1 MAVAVEGSG
10 GDGVEEEE
18 EPKKDEN
25 DTDTRPKVDKGKAVM
40 TGPWP
45 DDDEGPRDYFL
56 GPLNSNPPV
65 VLSAT
70 LHDKRGSGWWSSD
83 FLPPLNSS
91 SSSSNGNNPRHASLQ
106 FLPSR
111 QAAHNMHRQSLPVEA
126 LRVASRGSAL

>member
-1 MAVAVEGSG
+1 MAVEGG
-10 GDGVEEEE
+10 GGDGDGVEEEE
-18 EPKKDEN
+18 EQTDDD

-56 GPLNSNPPV
+56 GPLNSNPPPAI
-65 VLSAT
+65 LSAT

-91 SSSSNGNNPRHASLQ
+91 SSNSNNPRHASLQ

-111 QAAHNMHRQSLPVEA
+111 QAARNMHRQSLPVEA